1 MGRLSV
7 FDNMYRSEFGR
18 IRTPRFKGHVKLT
31 LHNCR
36 TGKNEV
42 AEGENIVTNA
52 FADIL
57 ASNYLGG
64 VDTSK
69 IFGTDGVW
77 KKWFGGVLLFE
88 QFHPNSGG
96 TINPADYYPQADS
109 DNHLVAHA
117 GQNPID
123 AEHDDD
129 IKRGNPVPLVYIESE
144 NSMKMVWEWGSVRGN
159 GNIRSL
165 SLCHSDL
172 GDVGL
177 GSDTYAFQHFDPF
190 DNLASSA
197 LPQVA
202 TSLLAADNLF
212 AQYDDYNGLYFEIG
226 DGTGAGNEGFYAE
239 HTRFQTKK
247 LTVYIKRLPYSKAG
261 LFETMKVRTS
271 FIRKFTV
278 ELSDFNLYLQ
288 PCYHFDYA
296 NKRLYIFSNATSINS
311 SHSTICNYAVID
323 CINETVLSE
332 GTLESDTAN
341 LAPIPMQ
348 PNGTGFVYGDQPRN
362 YNIIFDGTNVWLPTT
377 SGASWTES
385 TGYTNTNGFKK
396 IKLSD
401 STNYT
406 DVEYNETQER
416 QGAMMKSGGLIV
428 TSGRVI
434 NGTTGFACADS
445 YPVINGGL
453 DNGYTTYSFHEPYKP
468 VTLATRVGATQRGSG
483 NNPRF
488 ILANKCL
495 LTTKFNLNSMVEKNA
510 SKSMTVEY
518 TLTEVSGS

>member
-1 MGRLSV
+1 MGRLQI
-7 FDNMYRSEFGR
+7 FDNFNRSSCGKVKM
-18 IRTPRFKGHVKLT
+18 PKFKGHVKVT

-42 AEGENIVTNA
+42 SEGDNIVTNA
-52 FADIL
+52 FSDIL
-57 ASNYLGG
+57 ASNYLQG
-64 VDTSK
+64 VDASK

-88 QFHPNSGG
+88 QFHQSSGG
-96 TINPADYYPQADS
+96 VINPANYYPYADS
-109 DNHLVAHA
+109 ENHLIAHA

-129 IKRGNPVPLVYIESE
+129 IKRGNPVPLVYIETE

-177 GSDTYAFQHFDPF
+177 GSDTYGFQHFDPF
-190 DNLASSA
+190 ENLASSA
-197 LPQVA
+197 FPKVA
-202 TSLLAADNLF
+202 TSLLAPDNLF
-212 AQYDDYNGLYFEIG
+212 TQYDDYNGLYFEIG
-226 DGTGAGNEGFYAE
+226 DGTGEGSEGFYPE

-247 LTVYIKRLPYSKAG
+247 LTVYVKRLPYSGAG
-261 LFETMKVRTS
+261 LFETMKVRTN
-271 FIRKFTV
+271 FIRKFTI
-278 ELSDFNLYLQ
+278 ELEDFNLYLQ
-288 PCYHFDYA
+288 PCYHFDYT
-296 NKRLYIFSNATSINS
+296 NKRLWIFSNATSINS

-348 PNGTGFVYGDQPRN
+348 INATLSANRDQFMN
-362 YNIIFDGTNVWLPTT
+362 YNIITDGTWVWLPTT
-377 SGASWTES
+377 SGANWSEFR
-385 TGYTNTNGFKK
+385 GYTNTNGFKK
-396 IKLSD
+396 IKISD
-401 STNYT
+401 STCDD
-406 DVEYNETQER
+406 DVEYNDVQQR
-416 QGAMMKSGGLIV
+416 QNGIMKAGGLMV
-428 TSGRVI
+428 MSGRVV
-434 NGTTGFACADS
+434 NGNTGFTCVDN
-445 YPVINGGL
+445 YPVNNDTNL
-453 DNGYTTYSFHEPYKP
+453 GYTVTSFHEPYKP
-468 VTLATRVGATQRGSG
+468 VTLATRVGASSGSA

-518 TLTEVSGS
+518 TLTELSGS